1 MYLDRWHTADPDADP
16 WNPSTKWVEGEYPA
30 TGHSFNY
37 GTTGIRNA
45 SYIRLKTLE
54 LGYTLP
60 KRWMQ
65 KVNIKS
71 LRVYFSGYNLL
82 TICGL
87 KNIDPERPGA
97 AGGSN
102 LSADTKQ
109 IYNYPVNRTFNFGVN
124 IKF

>member
-1 MYLDRWHTADPDADP
+1 
-16 WNPSTKWVEGEYPA
+16 
-30 TGHSFNY
+30 
-37 GTTGIRNA
+37 
-45 SYIRLKTLE
+45 LE

-60 KRWMQ
+60 KKWLS
-65 KVNIKS
+65 KANIKT

-97 AGGSN
+97 QGGANFSG
-102 LSADTKQ
+102 DIKQ